1 VKSKD
6 ELSSMTEGWPTN
18 PLGWLVALCSRRLR
32 EGLTARFLQAGY
44 RISPEQWAILGQL
57 WREDGLPQQV
67 LADRFHRSKV
77 AAFQL
82 INHLEKQGFVTRR
95 PHPTDK
101 RSNLI
106 YLTPKGRAVE
116 SELIPLA
123 QENLVRALDGIRDAE
138 LVTTRSVLCRII
150 DNMNG

>member
-1 VKSKD
+1 
-6 ELSSMTEGWPTN
+6 MTEGWPTN

-32 EGLTARFLQAGY
+32 EGLTMRFIDAGHSV
-44 RISPEQWAILGQL
+44 SPEQWAILGQL
-57 WREDGLPQQV
+57 WRDDGLPQQV

-82 INHLEKQGFVTRR
+82 INKLEKQDLVSRR
-95 PHPTDK
+95 PNPADG

-106 YLTPKGRAVE
+106 YLTSQGRAVE

-123 QENLVRALDGIRDAE
+123 QENLDQALDGISEGD
-138 LVTTRSVLCRII
+138 LMVTKSVLGRII
-150 DNMNG
+150 RNMNG